1 MNYKVNFYQKG
12 ITITSPNNQ
21 NKIIML
27 GPKWNGLYILNITP
41 IISYHAY
48 AAQTPQNHTWHDWH
62 KIIEH
67 IYMGS
72 VKMLKEKDIVKRIE
86 VNPDILPS

>member
-1 MNYKVNFYQKG
+1 MNYRVNFYQKG

-27 GPKWNGLYILNITP
+27 ESKWNSLYILNITP
-41 IISYHAY
+41 IIPYHAY
-48 AAQTPQNHTWHDWH
+48 AAQTPQNYTWHDWH
-62 KIIEH
+62 KIIGH

-72 VKMLKEKDIVKRIE
+72 VKILKEKDMVKRIE
-86 VNPDILPS
+86 VNPDILLS

>member
-1 MNYKVNFYQKG
+1 MNYGVNFYQKG
-12 ITITSPNNQ
+12 ITITLPNNQ
-21 NKIIML
+21 NEIIMSE
-27 GPKWNGLYILNITP
+27 PKWNSLYILNITS
-41 IISYHAY
+41 IISHHAY

-62 KIIEH
+62 KIIGH

-72 VKMLKEKDIVKRIE
+72 VEMLKEKDMVKRIE